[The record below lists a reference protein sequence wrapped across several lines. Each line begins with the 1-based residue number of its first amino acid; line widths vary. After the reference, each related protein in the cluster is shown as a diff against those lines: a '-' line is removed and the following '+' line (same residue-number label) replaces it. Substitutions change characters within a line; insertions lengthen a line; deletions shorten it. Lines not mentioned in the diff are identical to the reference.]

1 MSKHTWQFASRFR
14 RNAFGWQSDKPILRI
29 KEAVAEIKKIAR
41 TEPNLAAQGAVI
53 FIEKVSASLMH
64 VDSSSGALSAHL
76 NAAIEAL
83 AKLIAAAPATLEE
96 RQLWL
101 KRLWK
106 AMEEDEMPYLE
117 YLSDFWGELCAGR
130 DLASQWA
137 NEFFPHLEFAAKP
150 GRRDSPYFR
159 ATPACFSALF
169 AAQRYEEILDLVS
182 RPKFHWWSERRWGVR
197 CLAAMG
203 KTTQAIELAVSKPEL
218 NDPPADIARACEDI
232 LLKAGMYEEAY
243 TRFALKANQAMTHL
257 ARFRA
262 IAKKYPNKAPAK
274 ILQDIVSE
282 NPALAGKWFAAAKDS
297 GFYELAIELVSHSP
311 ADPRTLTRAARDHR
325 NSQPRFALES
335 GLAALRWIAADYG
348 YEITADEISAAYRE
362 VILAIP
368 LAGADAEDIKRQIR
382 DWISGP
388 TRIQKRMR
396 EVLA

>member
-1 MSKHTWQFASRFR
+1 MTKHTWQFASRFR

-76 NAAIEAL
+76 NAAIETL

-96 RQLWL
+96 RQIWL

-117 YLSDFWGELCAGR
+117 YLSDFWGELCAGP

-137 NEFFPHLEFAAKP
+137 NEFFPYLEFASKP
-150 GRRDSPYFR
+150 GRRDAPYFR
-159 ATPACFSALF
+159 GTPACFSALF
-169 AAQRYEEILDLVS
+169 AAQRYDEILELVS
-182 RPKFHWWSERRWGVR
+182 RPKFHGWSERRWGVR
-197 CLAAMG
+197 CLTAMC
-203 KTTQAIELAVSKPEL
+203 KTMEAIELAVSKPEL
-218 NDPPADIARACEDI
+218 NDPQADIARTCEDI
-232 LLKAGMYEEAY
+232 LLKAGLHDEAY
-243 TRFALKANQAMTHL
+243 HRFALKANQAMTHL

-262 IAKKYPNKAPAK
+262 IARKYSIRAPVNMLRDLVAE
-274 ILQDIVSE
+274 DPE
-282 NPALAGKWFAAAKDS
+282 HAGKWFAAAKDS
-297 GFYELAIELVSHSP
+297 GLYEYAIELVRLSP
-311 ADPRTLTRAARDHR
+311 ADPRTLIRAARDHR

-396 EVLA
+396 EVLV